1 MDTYEKLVVP
11 DFETCSKLSRQLVGG
26 KAAHLSTIA
35 TLPGINVPSA
45 MVVTTTAFVKMCED
59 CDIDLSQFD
68 NHKVGSG
75 APFDA
80 LKEAREA
87 LLNGVL
93 IVSDEELAPLLN
105 KNKR

>member
-1 MDTYEKLVVP
+1 
-11 DFETCSKLSRQLVGG
+11 
-26 KAAHLSTIA
+26 
-35 TLPGINVPSA
+35 
-45 MVVTTTAFVKMCED
+45 MCED